1 MQEGVTYICYLCMD
15 GCCLSSARL
24 LFRLSVNTCSWDTY
38 FMFELEEKLK
48 KIVLFR
54 YYIINEEKL
63 ESCCFIYTISVIVC
77 QINSISIRNESSII
91 NTSRWT
97 WDYNKKNEF
106 ISGVFPNYFLV
117 FRKLIFALIGFCWE
131 GISFDQN

>member
-1 MQEGVTYICYLCMD
+1 MLFFHFSLSKAIIVIHIIPFVASLIRYRVQSMLNARGAYIHMLCVCMD

-24 LFRLSVNTCSWDTY
+24 LFSLSVNICSRDTY
-38 FMFELEEKLK
+38 FMFKLEEKLK

-63 ESCCFIYTISVIVC
+63 ESYCFIYTISVIVC

-91 NTSRWT
+91 NTSR
-97 WDYNKKNEF
+97 
-106 ISGVFPNYFLV
+106 
-117 FRKLIFALIGFCWE
+117 
-131 GISFDQN
+131 